1 MLARRRNL
9 VVGLE
14 GANTLSSMH
23 TTSWSLT
30 ANSVYNH
37 HRTFFKTWRLTTNQI
52 RTTHEKT
59 SRRENIQFQNFS
71 ETSFWKR
78 RRLSKFFHCFL
89 SSLSFLPSLLFC
101 SLMQALEPAAAFS
114 PLLRNSLLFFWWE
127 NVTFLLLLLVAGFP
141 SPPSSTNCSVCCS

>member
-23 TTSWSLT
+23 ATSWSLT

-52 RTTHEKT
+52 PTTHEKT

-114 PLLRNSLLFFWWE
+114 PLLRNSLHFFLMGKC
-127 NVTFLLLLLVAGFP
+127 NFFAAAARCGIPFP
-141 SPPSSTNCSVCCS
+141 SI